1 MLIGQYSH
9 SLDVKGRVNFP
20 AKLREE
26 LGDRFYITKGLDGNL
41 YVYSEAEWANLAD
54 YIRKLPFTKA
64 KDIQHFFF
72 GSATEVEP
80 DKQGRVNIAPHLR
93 THAGLEKEI
102 IIVGAMSR
110 AEVWDKARWEER
122 SENLSA
128 ADIASLMDQGNF

>member
-1 MLIGQYSH
+1 MLIGEYSH

-26 LGDRFYITKGLDGNL
+26 LGERFYITKGLDDNL
-41 YVYSEAEWANLAD
+41 YVYSQAEWANLAE

-80 DKQGRVNIAPHLR
+80 DKQGRVNIATHLR
-93 THAGLEKEI
+93 VHAGLDKDI
-102 IIVGAMSR
+102 TIVGSMVR
-110 AEVWDKARWEER
+110 AEIWDKSRWETR
-122 SENLSA
+122 SQSLSA
-128 ADIASLMDQGNF
+128 SSIASLLDQADF